1 MRYSDET
8 SNRHVDHSRLSS
20 LDRRWMCITCLL
32 VYVTYQIVQGP
43 NHNSYNNTLYHIDS
57 TLALYA
63 VIESN
68 LESNACQG
76 TVICIN
82 LTQVKCEKRRA
93 YTLLFVK
100 LELTEIIMCHSTSW
114 FPWSSILRNAQ
125 TLVCRINH
133 VSAHF
138 FSCQMVATTRLRWGW

>member
-1 MRYSDET
+1 MNVYHVSLSLRNISD
-8 SNRHVDHSRLSS
+8 SPG
-20 LDRRWMCITCLL
+20 
-32 VYVTYQIVQGP
+32 GP

-76 TVICIN
+76 AILCIN

-100 LELTEIIMCHSTSW
+100 LELTEIIICHST
-114 FPWSSILRNAQ
+114 P
-125 TLVCRINH
+125 
-133 VSAHF
+133 
-138 FSCQMVATTRLRWGW
+138 